1 MTTGRINQVTTV
13 RNAQRRLNTK
23 LLAPFHR
30 CFRSAGVRT
39 KGVQPIDIGKAVTA
53 GLPSTQGRTSKSHH
67 PPSNHLVPRSHKFQA
82 HFLPVLK
89 GTEIMAFR
97 EDYQQPAAPERHA
110 QSRRIPEWL
119 FDRQVWPSASN
130 PHPPFNAGSHN
141 KRKEPDCNRPR
152 RPQKA
157 FQRSCNLSQ
166 VSPSRLTG
174 ASMTRSMGNQP
185 SMAKIGGLL
194 NKRP

>member
-82 HFLPVLK
+82 HFSLSSKGQRSWPSVRTTSNRRHLK
-89 GTEIMAFR
+89 GTHSHGGSPSGYLTDRFG
-97 EDYQQPAAPERHA
+97 H
-110 QSRRIPEWL
+110 
-119 FDRQVWPSASN
+119 RQVIHILLSMRAHITNVRSPTAIDQEGHKKPSNGLVTFPKSV
-130 PHPPFNAGSHN
+130 HP
-141 KRKEPDCNRPR
+141 D
-152 RPQKA
+152 
-157 FQRSCNLSQ
+157 
-166 VSPSRLTG
+166 
-174 ASMTRSMGNQP
+174 
-185 SMAKIGGLL
+185 
-194 NKRP
+194 